1 MDDTFIVTKN
11 NNEAQNLL
19 ETFNRIH
26 QAVTS
31 TREEN
36 CSVFFSSQYTDIW
49 SLVPLQ
55 YKRSLVK

>member
-36 CSVFFSSQYTDIW
+36 CSVFFLDVLVTERTDG
-49 SLVPLQ
+49 S
-55 YKRSLVK
+55 